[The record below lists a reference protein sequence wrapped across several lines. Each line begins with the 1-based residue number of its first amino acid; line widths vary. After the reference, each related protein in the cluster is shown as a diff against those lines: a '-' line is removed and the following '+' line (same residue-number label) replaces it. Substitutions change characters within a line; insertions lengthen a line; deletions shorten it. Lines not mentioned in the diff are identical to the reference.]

1 MKPLSLD
8 LEHFGPYTKHT
19 IDLAPFRDEPGDIAL
34 LVSTPVEQLLVLT
47 ESFHAG
53 WQATTD
59 GRSVP
64 VVRVDGDFLGVVVE
78 PGESSVQLVSSS
90 ERSRSGR
97 WATTAT
103 TTGVSRT
110 AVASRLSVEVTA
122 TDVRDFATNK
132 HRNTDDT
139 PYGGGAGMVMKV
151 ESLVGAIEAAKA
163 RLPDAK
169 VIVMSPR
176 GRTFTQERAKAM
188 AASGS
193 AILVCGRYEGIDE
206 RALAFVDEELSLGDF
221 VLTGGELA
229 ALCVI
234 DAVARLV
241 PGVLGNA
248 ESARIG
254 NRVEVLQFDFV
265 PRYVDDLSNAELL
278 TTFLK
283 LVASGTSAKTDIGA
297 IALATSARIRDEID
311 YASEAKTLAIFAELY
326 RDHPF
331 IRIPDVASEACGAR
345 VLTMTYLDGID
356 WAEAQHAEQELKN
369 TWAEAIVRFAYGN
382 RWLAGLLHADPHPSN
397 YRFFPDGTVGFLD
410 FGCVQKLT
418 DTERHSWYRM
428 IRAAAEGRKA
438 DLRDAMSQLGFLD
451 IDPTLSADELYDWW
465 AQLLSDIIVDPQPVV
480 YAPGTRTRV
489 LSSLFVQDPHHPVN
503 RVSLSAAGAFTA
515 RIQLNL
521 VSICAALGATLPI
534 RAISEDMDGISEPIT
549 DLGRQHHEWV
559 RQRGLRLIPKLD

>member
-1 MKPLSLD
+1 MGRGNGQVPR
-8 LEHFGPYTKHT
+8 GRARR
-19 IDLAPFRDEPGDIAL
+19 LAPLAVLTARTICGRFVAGLREAAGAQGAVAEFDQRAAQRYAAL
-34 LVSTPVEQLLVLT
+34 LGRSRGVLMKAGQIFAMCDTSEWGGGGFEPYLKALSQVQNEVPAMNPVLIEAILHAELGAGMDSIAHWDPVPIATASIGQVHRGVL
-47 ESFHAG
+47 
-53 WQATTD
+53 TD
-59 GRSVP
+59 GR
-64 VVRVDGDFLGVVVE
+64 
-78 PGESSVQLVSSS
+78 
-90 ERSRSGR
+90 
-97 WATTAT
+97 
-103 TTGVSRT
+103 
-110 AVASRLSVEVTA
+110 AVAI
-122 TDVRDFATNK
+122 
-132 HRNTDDT
+132 
-139 PYGGGAGMVMKV
+139 KV
-151 ESLVGAIEAAKA
+151 QYPGVAQAIE
-163 RLPDAK
+163 
-169 VIVMSPR
+169 
-176 GRTFTQERAKAM
+176 
-188 AASGS
+188 
-193 AILVCGRYEGIDE
+193 
-206 RALAFVDEELSLGDF
+206 
-221 VLTGGELA
+221 
-229 ALCVI
+229 
-234 DAVARLV
+234 
-241 PGVLGNA
+241 
-248 ESARIG
+248 
-254 NRVEVLQFDFV
+254 
-265 PRYVDDLSNAELL
+265 DDLSNAELL

-356 WAEAQHAEQELKN
+356 WAEAQQAEQELKN

-418 DTERHSWYRM
+418 DTERLSWYRM

-489 LSSLFVQDPHHPVN
+489 LSSLFVQDPRHPVN